1 MYIKYYL
8 RMIYKNKYVEKIYI
22 VCDVDVVKYIFDLL
36 VLCNVNNDCIVD
48 IVLNFMYII

>member
-22 VCDVDVVKYIFDLL
+22 VCDVDVVKIFLIYWGC
-36 VLCNVNNDCIVD
+36 V
-48 IVLNFMYII
+48 M